1 MKLKA
6 LSSKNNFQLLLL
18 LHFMILDKERIK
30 YFARINLLR
39 PYFTGQL
46 SHVANLPLTVI
57 AVQWWWGL
65 RDRWTLKLTECIL
78 LTEENVKCA
87 FVLHNSKIN
96 FEGATSL
103 YVVSTHRSFIITLFY
118 YIYIISG
125 SYSQKYKIFFA
136 GYCQV

>member
-30 YFARINLLR
+30 YFARINLLC

-46 SHVANLPLTVI
+46 SHVANFPSTII

-87 FVLHNSKIN
+87 SHFENKFWRCDLTQRCFHHPPILHHYPIL
-96 FEGATSL
+96 L
-103 YVVSTHRSFIITLFY
+103 YL
-118 YIYIISG
+118 YIISG
-125 SYSQKYKIFFA
+125 SYSKKHKIFFA